1 MATEQEKSARRAR
14 LWGLTAIGLTLGIW
28 DMVQESALALSPSI
42 GQAILADMEKTFGL
56 ELAGEKPED
65 VLTEMGRICVDESG
79 FATEAKVEKTDNALQ
94 VTLVN
99 AVGTAEFADL
109 QEKGV
114 EKLFSHPFY
123 CAGLAALAR
132 QGCKARGSVE
142 IDRAHNTHL
151 IRFELL

>member
-1 MATEQEKSARRAR
+1 MATEQEKTARRAR
-14 LWGLTAIGLTLGIW
+14 IWGITAYGLTLGIW
-28 DMVQESALALSPSI
+28 DMVQESALTLSPAI
-42 GQAILADMEKTFGL
+42 GKAILADMEKNLGL

-65 VLTEMGRICVDESG
+65 ILVEIGRVCVDEGG
-79 FATEAKVEKTDNALQ
+79 FASEAKVEKTNNGFQ

-99 AVGTAEFADL
+99 AVGTQEFAAL

-123 CAGLAALAR
+123 CAGQAALAR
-132 QGCKARGSVE
+132 LGCKARGSVE
-142 IDRAHNTHL
+142 IDKAHNSHV